1 MSNKYDVI
9 ELFDKHVEKY
19 DEWYVR
25 NHNIAVSEALCIRSM
40 GPYGKVIDIGV
51 GTGYLTRNLSKTIV
65 GIDPSPRMLEHASMR
80 GFLSINTYGEELP
93 LIDDYFDTAL
103 LIVTLCFVKNP
114 LLILK
119 ETHRVLKKNGTLI
132 TCIVPKNSFWGKH
145 YIEQSIM
152 GKSIFY
158 KYARFYT
165 LKELEQM
172 LIDSGFSIKSYCS
185 TLLYDPRKPPHIEQP
200 IHAKIPEAG
209 FVCIKAEKNEN

>member
-1 MSNKYDVI
+1 MSSKHDVI
-9 ELFDKHVEKY
+9 ELFNKYVEKY
-19 DEWYVR
+19 DEWYIR

-40 GPYGKVIDIGV
+40 GPYGKIIDIGV

-65 GIDPSPRMLEHASMR
+65 GIDPSSRMLELASIR

-93 LIDDYFDTAL
+93 LVENYFDTAL

-114 LLILK
+114 LLILR
-119 ETHRVLKKNGTLI
+119 ETHRILKRNSSLI
-132 TCIVPKNSFWGKH
+132 TCIVPKNSLWGKY

-158 KYARFYT
+158 RYARFYT
-165 LKELEQM
+165 LEELEQM

-185 TLLYDPRKPPHIEQP
+185 TLLYDPRKPPHIEQLVYT
-200 IHAKIPEAG
+200 KIQEAG
-209 FVCIKAEKNEN
+209 FVCVKAEKNGN